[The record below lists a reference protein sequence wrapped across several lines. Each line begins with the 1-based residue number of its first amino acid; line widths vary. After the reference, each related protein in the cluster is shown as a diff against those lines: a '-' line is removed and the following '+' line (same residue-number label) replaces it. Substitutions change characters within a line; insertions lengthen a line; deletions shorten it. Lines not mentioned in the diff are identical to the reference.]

1 MVSVVGF
8 IILIFAV
15 FLSMPWWMAKLT
27 HWDAKHA
34 RWSVFNGYSKVP
46 RIWGAGARG
55 SVIVMP
61 LFLCAALLNYGGS
74 NNDLVFILIG
84 VGGVLFS
91 LAQSPLGTAL
101 KQNLGSCR
109 KYLGSALVIEAL
121 LILGFHYL
129 PGGNALAGF
138 LSLVVAV
145 AIGVMWLY
153 YSDEGS
159 YHFILDNE

>member
-1 MVSVVGF
+1 
-8 IILIFAV
+8 
-15 FLSMPWWMAKLT
+15 MPWWMAKLT

-34 RWSVFNGYSKVP
+34 RWSVFNGYSKVR

-55 SVIVMP
+55 NVIVMP

-74 NNDLVFILIG
+74 NNDLVFILTG

-91 LAQSPLGTAL
+91 LSLCPLGTAL

-109 KYLGSALVIEAL
+109 RYLGIALVIEAL

-129 PGGNALAGF
+129 PSGNALAGF
-138 LSLVVAV
+138 LSLVVAI
-145 AIGVMWLY
+145 AIGVMSLY
-153 YSDEGS
+153 YSDEGHLYLKEIREEVES
-159 YHFILDNE
+159 CS